1 MARPRLLVLGGS
13 GFVGG
18 WLAYLAPPT
27 FDLVQPNSRIEI
39 TDSAAC
45 HEGIQRLQPNV
56 VALLAAISDIDR
68 CERDP
73 GLAESVNVT
82 GAGNVA
88 RACRETGARMMFASS
103 GAVFDGTKNE
113 YAEEDS
119 PCPVNVYGRTKA
131 LAEQAVTATV
141 ADAVIVRFSLVLG
154 TAITPGTNA
163 LVDKL
168 VAAWQHGR
176 TVQLPADEYRNAL
189 DVQTLAAF
197 LLELASNP
205 RANGIYHLGSA
216 NPLSRFQIG
225 RELAEVLEY
234 PPDLVAPQ
242 IEPPQGRAPR
252 GRFEFLR
259 TDKIARICRT
269 AVPTCESAIRR
280 SLHATAQSG
289 L

>member
-1 MARPRLLVLGGS
+1 MARPRLLILGS
-13 GFVGG
+13 NGFVGG
-18 WLAYLAPPT
+18 WLAHLAPT
-27 FDLVQPNSRIEI
+27 AFDLVQPNSRVEI

-45 HEGIQRLQPNV
+45 HAAVRHLQPNV
-56 VALLAAISDIDR
+56 VALLAAVSDIDR

-73 GLAESVNVT
+73 VLAESVNVT

-88 RACRETGARMMFASS
+88 RACRDAGARMIFASS
-103 GAVFDGTKNE
+103 GAVFDGTKSE
-113 YAEEDS
+113 YTEEDS
-119 PCPVNVYGRTKA
+119 PCPINVYGRSKA
-131 LAEQAVTATV
+131 RAEQAVTATV

-154 TAITPGTNA
+154 TAMTQATNA
-163 LVDKL
+163 LTDKL
-168 VAAWQHGR
+168 VAAWRQGR

-197 LLELASNP
+197 MLELASNP

-225 RELAEVLEY
+225 RALAEVLEY
-234 PPDLVAPQ
+234 PPSLAAPQ

-280 SLHATAQSG
+280 SVHATAQSRI
-289 L
+289 